1 MNAGIDPSSAG
12 SRCSGGTTGETE
24 GKDGGERPGGRCALG
39 PQGLTHLLLDPHRA
53 RRRIMTDLANRPLT
67 TLAATVVGSLVV
79 FLNLFLLY
87 RMFMGA

>member
-1 MNAGIDPSSAG
+1 
-12 SRCSGGTTGETE
+12 
-24 GKDGGERPGGRCALG
+24 
-39 PQGLTHLLLDPHRA
+39 
-53 RRRIMTDLANRPLT
+53 MTDLANRPLT